1 MALFCINRYLGD
13 DEPTNNLN
21 DKSRSQILLQK
32 LHQEAK
38 VRQQQLGIKTGTTN
52 EQKGENKE
60 SEGVQDRKGKRKAK
74 EEAGI
79 SEEGRKKTKQLARGN
94 KERGRKPKSKQG
106 GDAGLGTENLFQ
118 EIVKISGDEAE
129 RKDETT
135 DDKAS
140 PLDVSGELIKSQ
152 EKGNE
157 DLGKADQL
165 ELKEESAHN
174 ENQTSAASTST
185 FAILGGFKKK
195 KVEKVQRVLP
205 QWLSK
210 PTLVNKDIKQNL
222 IAVDA
227 VPGIHPTLIQKLQA
241 NGIHSFFPVQAELI
255 PALLESSRHGLI
267 LGRGGYRPSDICVSA
282 PTGSG
287 KTLAFVIPIIQALM
301 DCSVC
306 RVRALALLP
315 TKELAQQ
322 VFKIF
327 NTYVEGMDLR
337 VVIVAGQKTF
347 AMEQS
352 SLVEHSIVGYRSLA
366 DIVISTPGRLV
377 DHINKTEGF
386 SLQHLR
392 YLIIDEADRMI
403 DSMHHNWLNQV
414 VKAVYK
420 VDGHSAADALFQR
433 VEPGVCTAVSHSR
446 LQMPLQK
453 LLFSA
458 TLTKDSEKLQ
468 RLVLHQPR
476 LFTANYTSQEQEST
490 VTRGEQQPST
500 SSVENKY
507 ALPEGLTEFYVPCQ
521 LNKKPLI
528 ILYFALIMKFGRIL
542 CFTNSRDASH
552 RLFLLLHA
560 FGGIHVAE
568 FSSRLSPNER
578 RKTLKQFEQGKLQ
591 ILISTDATARGIDVS
606 NVTCVI
612 NYDAPHFIRTYIHR
626 IGRTAR
632 GGNSGLAFTLL
643 LKVQEEQFLQML
655 SDAGSTMLK
664 KQLVKPEYLRA
675 LTPRYEEAL
684 QELRQI
690 VKDEKKKSLS

>member
-38 VRQQQLGIKTGTTN
+38 IRQQQLGIKTSTTD
-52 EQKGENKE
+52 EQKGENKNKE
-60 SEGVQDRKGKRKAK
+60 SDGSEGVQDRKRKRKAK

-79 SEEGRKKTKQLARGN
+79 SEESRKKTKQLSRSN
-94 KERGRKPKSKQG
+94 KERGRKPKSKEG
-106 GDAGLGTENLFQ
+106 GDAGLVTENLLQ
-118 EIVKISGDEAE
+118 EAE

-135 DDKAS
+135 DDKTS
-140 PLDVSGELIKSQ
+140 PLDVPGELIKSQ
-152 EKGNE
+152 EKGIE
-157 DLGKADQL
+157 DLGKADQP
-165 ELKEESAHN
+165 ELKEENGQN

-195 KVEKVQRVLP
+195 KVQKVQRVLP

-222 IAVDA
+222 IAIED

-241 NGIHSFFPVQAELI
+241 SGIHSFFPVQAEVI

-287 KTLAFVIPIIQALM
+287 KTLAFVIPVIQALLH
-301 DCSVC
+301 CSVC

-337 VVIVAGQKTF
+337 VVIIAGQKPF

-420 VDGHSAADALFQR
+420 VDGHSAPDVLFQR

-476 LFTANYTSQEQEST
+476 LFTANYTSREREST
-490 VTRGEQQPST
+490 VTQDEQQPSA

-507 ALPEGLTEFYVPCQ
+507 TLPEGLTEFYIPCQ

-528 ILYFALIMKFGRIL
+528 ILYFALIMKFSRIL

-560 FGGIHVAE
+560 FGDIHVAE

-578 RKTLKQFEQGKLQ
+578 QKTLKQFEQGKIQ

-626 IGRTAR
+626 VGRTAR
-632 GGNSGLAFTLL
+632 GGNTGLAFTLL
-643 LKVQEEQFLQML
+643 LKVQEKQFLQML
-655 SDAGSTMLK
+655 SDAGSTKLK

-675 LTPRYEEAL
+675 LIPRYEQAL
-684 QELRQI
+684 QELQQI
-690 VKDEKKKSLS
+690 VKDEKKKSVS